1 MTRRRLLAVAS
12 VPTVLTLLSVSV
24 DRGRTLEVLDF
35 NGKPVE
41 SFFVIYHHE
50 GSRPNPVHPITYEA
64 SRRSI
69 TQSNSAGSV
78 EIPPSLHVHWPFPIE
93 SHPRLRVD
101 LVYAPV
107 FHNGHAT
114 IVESAVAKPGIFDVA
129 GDLATVKLAD
139 LSDSPALWEGTLR
152 NLSSIIGRLDDE
164 RSSGAPRR
172 RAQAETTALIRVL
185 AGHFVKE
192 YEAFLHKYGAVA
204 RPRPEMPY
212 GLQFSTENERR
223 AWKEMVDRDLEREPK
238 WGDVAQRLF
247 AAEAK
252 RFASVESG
260 SK

>member
-1 MTRRRLLAVAS
+1 
-12 VPTVLTLLSVSV
+12 
-24 DRGRTLEVLDF
+24 
-35 NGKPVE
+35 
-41 SFFVIYHHE
+41 
-50 GSRPNPVHPITYEA
+50 
-64 SRRSI
+64 
-69 TQSNSAGSV
+69 
-78 EIPPSLHVHWPFPIE
+78 
-93 SHPRLRVD
+93 
-101 LVYAPV
+101 
-107 FHNGHAT
+107 
-114 IVESAVAKPGIFDVA
+114 
-129 GDLATVKLAD
+129 
-139 LSDSPALWEGTLR
+139 
-152 NLSSIIGRLDDE
+152 
-164 RSSGAPRR
+164 
-172 RAQAETTALIRVL
+172 VL